1 MTLYPHRLPHHAV
14 CRCGHPAT
22 DHGPACG
29 VQGNLGRCDCAEYFP
44 WRRAHYYDG
53 TSPADAPGTA
63 LHAIFTANQMLDIC
77 DKAPGLCD
85 ECAHAVVGALMLAER
100 RLRAR

>member
-1 MTLYPHRLPHHAV
+1 MTLYPHRPPHHAD
-14 CRCGHPAT
+14 CRCGHRAT
-22 DHGPACG
+22 EHGPGCHD
-29 VQGNLGRCDCAEYFP
+29 CDCAEYFP
-44 WRRAHYYDG
+44 RRRAHYYDG